1 MPHNVCQ
8 GYIIILWQNIMLK
21 RISVM
26 LDDELIRKVRSE
38 QARKLYNSEKSISFS
53 QILNQVLRSGLKTM
67 EK

>member
-8 GYIIILWQNIMLK
+8 GYIIIFWENIMLK
-21 RISVM
+21 RISIM
-26 LDDELIRKVRSE
+26 LDDKLVRKIRSE
-38 QARKLYNSEKSISFS
+38 QAKKLYNSEKSISFS

>member
-1 MPHNVCQ
+1 
-8 GYIIILWQNIMLK
+8 MLK

-26 LDDELIRKVRSE
+26 LDEELIRKVRSE

>member
-1 MPHNVCQ
+1 
-8 GYIIILWQNIMLK
+8 MLK